1 MGDNTGRVTTC
12 ARASIGNC
20 EMSQINLGQS
30 PPGQQGKSRSKL
42 PLILIFVLSLAP
54 VLAAVLV
61 YFNPSLRPASSVAYG
76 MLIDPQRPVP
86 APASLALTTIDGQP
100 FDLATLNGKWVLATA
115 DSGDCSDD
123 CAKKLFIWRN
133 AHASQGKEVERLKRI
148 WFITDDAPVPQKV
161 LDAYKGTIMVRVK
174 PEQLAA
180 FLYPQDG
187 KNPVNKGLNNFL
199 WMIDP
204 LGNLFIQYPEDADP
218 SKIRDELRKLLSNSR
233 IG

>member
-1 MGDNTGRVTTC
+1 
-12 ARASIGNC
+12 
-20 EMSQINLGQS
+20 MSQINVGRS
-30 PPGQQGKSRSKL
+30 PTGPQGKSRSRL
-42 PLILIFVLSLAP
+42 PLILIFLLSLAP

-61 YFNPSLRPASSVAYG
+61 YFNPSLRPANSVAYG

-86 APASLALTTIDGQP
+86 ASGALVLTTIEGEP

-115 DSGDCSDD
+115 DSGQCGDD

-174 PEQLAA
+174 PEQLTV
-180 FLYPQDG
+180 FLYPNDG
-187 KNPVNKGLNNFL
+187 KNPTNKGINNFL
-199 WMIDP
+199 WIIDP

-218 SKIRDELRKLLSNSR
+218 SKIRDELRKQLTNSR